1 MMTLKT
7 YVRTPHVATD
17 RSWADDD
24 STYFELPHEVTQE
37 IASLTSE
44 FSRDPGRAVAVLE
57 LLARSPRPMSRIRLG
72 EELGIPAAALG
83 RTITL
88 LDEHGFV
95 TWTRRFGVGLGVRFI
110 NHGERLAGHFERTFS
125 HIVSPHLEML
135 VRDHGGTAFVG
146 MRAGGSIMFP
156 IATGRDAT
164 ALLSAEPNCIR
175 VAEHATTHR
184 WTHTEINH
192 SVPIQGI
199 WSVAC
204 GEGFATLAARV
215 TLAHSSACI
224 GLRVPN
230 PTSAAYEAAGH
241 ALVASAIQLTSSLRR
256 QFPQ

>member
-1 MMTLKT
+1 MTLKT
-7 YVRTPHVATD
+7 YERTPHVTQV
-17 RSWADDD
+17 RTWTDDD
-24 STYFELPHEVTQE
+24 STDFELPHEVTQE
-37 IASLTSE
+37 IASLTSA

-110 NHGERLAGHFERTFS
+110 NHGERLAGHLEGTFA
-125 HIVSPHLEML
+125 HLVSPHLEML

-146 MRAGGSIMFP
+146 MRAGRSIMFP
-156 IATGRDAT
+156 MAVGVDAT
-164 ALLSAEPNCIR
+164 AHLSTDANCIR
-175 VAEHATTHR
+175 VAEHATTR
-184 WTHTEINH
+184 PWSHTEISH
-192 SVPIQGI
+192 SVPIQGV

-204 GEGFATLAARV
+204 GSGFATLAARV
-215 TLAHSSACI
+215 TLAHSAACI
-224 GLRVPN
+224 GFRLPN
-230 PTSAAYEAAGH
+230 PSPTAYASAGN
-241 ALVASAIQLTSSLRR
+241 ALVASANQLTSALRR